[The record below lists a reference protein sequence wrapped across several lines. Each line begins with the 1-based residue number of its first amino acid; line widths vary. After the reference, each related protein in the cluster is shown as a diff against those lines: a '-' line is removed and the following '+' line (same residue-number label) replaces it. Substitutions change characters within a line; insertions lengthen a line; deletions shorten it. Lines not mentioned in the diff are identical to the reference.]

1 MSTVYF
7 ISSNRA
13 GADEHEANT
22 ETLSPTEE
30 RAHVVLSK
38 PRRMLLHFSSQNLQ
52 SPPRGLHYLN
62 AFGWGK
68 EKFVQSATLALAAQ
82 HSHPKPF
89 FLLLT
94 SCHVLGGRVLTP
106 VCCFRQGSAGPT
118 VEHVGTL
125 QCTPCLWLKACTAT
139 SPVFWWSFS
148 SLILLEPSGAS
159 HYYALKTRTAC
170 FVEHSQRRVRLH
182 PSVSSWYFV
191 FQSP

>member
-38 PRRMLLHFSSQNLQ
+38 PRRMFLHFSSQNLE
-52 SPPRGLHYLN
+52 SPQRGLHYLN

-82 HSHPKPF
+82 HSHPEPF
-89 FLLLT
+89 FSAANFLSCLGRT
-94 SCHVLGGRVLTP
+94 SPDSCVLVPPGIRWPYRRTCGYLAVHAMSVAQSLYRH
-106 VCCFRQGSAGPT
+106 Q
-118 VEHVGTL
+118 
-125 QCTPCLWLKACTAT
+125 PCLLVV
-139 SPVFWWSFS
+139 VFLSY
-148 SLILLEPSGAS
+148 LA
-159 HYYALKTRTAC
+159 
-170 FVEHSQRRVRLH
+170 
-182 PSVSSWYFV
+182 
-191 FQSP
+191 